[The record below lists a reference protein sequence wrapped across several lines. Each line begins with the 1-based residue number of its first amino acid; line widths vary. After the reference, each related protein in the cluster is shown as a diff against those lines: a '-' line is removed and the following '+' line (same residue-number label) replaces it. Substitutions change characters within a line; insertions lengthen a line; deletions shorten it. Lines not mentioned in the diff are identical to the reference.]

1 MNLNSKNFKFI
12 LGIFYLLFLSIGLF
26 FLFRAVDLQDLT
38 NYDFIR
44 SKSEVVLTYKTNN
57 FIILSFVFFI
67 FSIIWV
73 LLLGFA
79 SPILFFS
86 GYVFGKF
93 WGLIIILSATTIG
106 ASLLYLLAKIF
117 FSDFINKNIG
127 TKFSKLRELFNRNEF
142 FYFLL
147 YRFIGG
153 GGIPYAIQNVLPV
166 LFNMSIKNYFF
177 ATFLGSGPSMFI
189 TVALGS
195 GIEKYIDEHETI
207 SFFSILSMQEIYL
220 PILGFLIIL
229 VFGLIIKNI
238 FFKDKINN
246 AKK

>member
-1 MNLNSKNFKFI
+1 MEITSKNLKI
-12 LGIFYLLFLSIGLF
+12 TIGAIYLTVLFVGLF
-26 FLFRAVDLQDLT
+26 FLFSIIDIKDLSD
-38 NYDFIR
+38 YEFIR
-44 SKSEVVLTYKTNN
+44 SNKD
-57 FIILSFVFFI
+57 IILQYKNNNLFFLALIFFI

-229 VFGLIIKNI
+229 VLGLIIKNI